1 MPGSLSRHSVVNIYV
16 LKLARGKFYVGKTKH
31 TVQRLRQHWDGG
43 GAAWTRK
50 YEMKDLYRWYP
61 DKKDADENR
70 ITLQMMAEH
79 GVRNVR
85 GGDWCFVKMN
95 AGEIRELEKKC
106 RSKKR
111 GSVKKTTTSGCKRC
125 GRDSHTRSRCYAWTT
140 VDGVTSLLSHG
151 FTGPRRRPRRRPRR
165 SPRRGSLDVVAGAG
179 ERVTSVRIA
188 TQELMMTAILSTNGI
203 ELMRAPPSPCIHC

>member
-1 MPGSLSRHSVVNIYV
+1 MVNIYV

-43 GAAWTRK
+43 GSAWTRK

-70 ITLQMMAEH
+70 ITLQMMADH

-95 AGEIRELEKKC
+95 ESEIRELEKKC

-111 GSVKKTTTSGCKRC
+111 TPAKKKVATRGCKRC
-125 GRDSHTRSRCYAWTT
+125 GRDSHTRSKCYAWTT
-140 VDGVTSLLSHG
+140 VDGVEITTDSWVYRPKKKVKKRKAKK
-151 FTGPRRRPRRRPRR
+151 TKARRCGRCGREGHFRPDCYARTHDDGYP
-165 SPRRGSLDVVAGAG
+165 LD
-179 ERVTSVRIA
+179 EWD
-188 TQELMMTAILSTNGI
+188 
-203 ELMRAPPSPCIHC
+203 